1 MDGIVR
7 RPIIHAGDDLRRTA
21 NKLIMW
27 LFRKLFPRRGI
38 VLLHIDRNGLAKGAW
53 FQGDADV
60 LVVDER
66 DPDNRVYRLSGEAS
80 SEDILRRIGPH
91 PLRKLVRDKGR
102 RRGGQS

>member
-7 RPIIHAGDDLRRTA
+7 RHIIPAGDDTRRAGNTLA
-21 NKLIMW
+21 MW

-38 VLLHIDRNGLAKGAW
+38 VLLHIDRNGLARGAW

-66 DPDNRVYRLSGEAS
+66 DPDNRVYRLSDEAS

-91 PLRKLVRDKGR
+91 PLRKLVKRRPGRTLRKG
-102 RRGGQS
+102 